1 MVNQRTDSPGSRD
14 TAHTFEAK
22 KIYHMGEDSDKQA
35 KWQWDYKQERIWEI
49 RDGAMLLLGKGRR

>member
-35 KWQWDYKQERIWEI
+35 KWQ
-49 RDGAMLLLGKGRR
+49 